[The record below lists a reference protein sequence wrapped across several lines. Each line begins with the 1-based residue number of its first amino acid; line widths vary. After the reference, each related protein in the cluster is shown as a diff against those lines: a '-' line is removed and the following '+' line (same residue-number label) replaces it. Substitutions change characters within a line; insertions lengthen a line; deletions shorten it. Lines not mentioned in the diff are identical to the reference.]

1 MISIHA
7 LREEGDPAGWCPRRR
22 KSNFYP
28 RPPRGGRRTPCSLC
42 LRWTSYFYPRPPRG
56 GRPSKTL
63 RRERSFRFLS
73 TPSARR
79 ATDAPPPRAALPTRI
94 SIHALREEGD
104 VAVVALLHDVCN
116 FYPRPP
122 RGGRLANIAEQR
134 VDFFISIHALREE
147 GDTLAATLARTYK
160 ISIHALRE
168 EGDHKRLERHRRTSK
183 FLSTPSARRATPE
196 CGQSGHKQHDF
207 YPRPPRGG
215 RPRLLLPCIRK
226 PGNFYPRPPRGG
238 RPTYK
243 HVRAAATIISI
254 HALREEGDLP
264 ACKAGRI
271 RRAFLSTPS
280 ARRATCPAWPRF
292 CEYCYFYPRPPRGGR
307 HSSSDTRKNL
317 QDFYPRPP
325 RGGRL
330 RILLNSALIS
340 LFLSTPSAR
349 RATGYEDE

>member
-1 MISIHA
+1 MLHLHA
-7 LREEGDPAGWCPRRR
+7 LLYQRE
-22 KSNFYP
+22 
-28 RPPRGGRRTPCSLC
+28 
-42 LRWTSYFYPRPPRG
+42 
-56 GRPSKTL
+56 
-63 RRERSFRFLS
+63 FLS

-79 ATDAPPPRAALPTRI
+79 ATSPSWRCCMMSA
-94 SIHALREEGD
+94 
-104 VAVVALLHDVCN
+104 
-116 FYPRPP
+116 
-122 RGGRLANIAEQR
+122 
-134 VDFFISIHALREE
+134 ISIHALREE

-280 ARRATCPAWPRF
+280 ARRATEALGHQGHLVEISIHALREEGDGPHWW
-292 CEYCYFYPRPPRGGR
+292 
-307 HSSSDTRKNL
+307 
-317 QDFYPRPP
+317 QD
-325 RGGRL
+325 
-330 RILLNSALIS
+330 
-340 LFLSTPSAR
+340 
-349 RATGYEDE
+349 

>member
-1 MISIHA
+1 M
-7 LREEGDPAGWCPRRR
+7 DD
-22 KSNFYP
+22 
-28 RPPRGGRRTPCSLC
+28 
-42 LRWTSYFYPRPPRG
+42 FYPRPPRG
-56 GRPSKTL
+56 GRP
-63 RRERSFRFLS
+63 RRLVPSEAKIQFLS

-79 ATDAPPPRAALPTRI
+79 ATDAVLPLPTLDELFLSTPSARRATVQDIETGEVIQI